1 MLIATFMHHARF
13 SSVEYACAV
22 AVCTGLI
29 LFAAAD
35 WTLTGPSFH
44 PIGLLLVTTSVVADA
59 FLPNAQERLFRFGSS
74 RLEVT
79 LYTNIFSLVAYTA
92 STMASGDLRGCIA
105 LCRSNSQLT
114 LYFSIYT
121 LVAYFAISFHMT
133 VVKRFGGVAA
143 VVVATGR
150 KGLTLILSFVLFPKA
165 FSWFYPAGAT
175 LVLGGILVASLFKMN
190 NKKKKNQ
197 QQQSN
202 DHDNNSSNDR
212 NQQHSHQNGT
222 TTTSSGH
229 HHLELENSVSS
240 FDAKTPSSSSP
251 LIEAD
256 VLTPRSYLRNARRPL
271 KSHLSDIETPPPS
284 MSMK

>member
-13 SSVEYACAV
+13 TSLEYVCAV
-22 AVCTGLI
+22 AVSTGLI

-44 PIGLLLVTTSVVADA
+44 PIGLILVTTSVVADA

-79 LYTNIFSLVAYTA
+79 LYTNLFAIMAYTA
-92 STMASGDLRGCIA
+92 STLVSGDLRGCIA
-105 LCRSNSQLT
+105 LCRTNSQLT
-114 LYFSIYT
+114 LYFTIYT

-150 KGLTLILSFVLFPKA
+150 KGLSLILSFVLFPKA

-175 LVLGGILVASLFKMN
+175 LVLGGILVASLFKMKN
-190 NKKKKNQ
+190 KDKKKQKIQ
-197 QQQSN
+197 QQQSFN
-202 DHDNNSSNDR
+202 KDHNERSSNDDDS
-212 NQQHSHQNGT
+212 HAYSHQNGRT
-222 TTTSSGH
+222 ESTSSGPGGR
-229 HHLELENSVSS
+229 LELQNSFS
-240 FDAKTPSSSSP
+240 
-251 LIEAD
+251 EAD
-256 VLTPRSYLRNARRPL
+256 VLLSPGSHKRNAYRPM

-284 MSMK
+284 SMR